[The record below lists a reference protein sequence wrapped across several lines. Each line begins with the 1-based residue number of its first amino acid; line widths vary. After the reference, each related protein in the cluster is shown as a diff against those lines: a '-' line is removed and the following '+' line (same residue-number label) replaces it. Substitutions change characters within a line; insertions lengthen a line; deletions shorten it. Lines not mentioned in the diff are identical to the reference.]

1 MVQGSRVQE
10 FKVIEQRTK
19 SCRRKTGGIWRA
31 LKKSSRQ
38 EGFSIINKKQI
49 AYNR

>member
-1 MVQGSRVQE
+1 MNHSEGRNPSNCNDN
-10 FKVIEQRTK
+10 K
-19 SCRRKTGGIWRA
+19 KTDSKARA